1 MVYVLSI
8 DGRPLMPCTPAKARH
23 LLGQGK
29 AIVAKTFSR
38 DVFVIK
44 LTFDV
49 TGYKEDITLGVD
61 AGSKTIGLSASSER
75 REYFAA
81 EVVVRNDVTKLLAA
95 RREARRTRRSRLR
108 YRAPRFDNRIHS
120 KNKGWLAPSVENRI
134 STHIRMVGFVCSIL
148 PIGRIVMETASF
160 DIQKIGNPEIE
171 GKGYQRGV
179 QLGFWNVREYV
190 LWRDG
195 HKCRNCGG
203 KTKDDVLEVHHLIQR
218 KDCGSDRPDNLI
230 TLCKTCHDACHKG
243 AVKLNVGKPGGGYR
257 HEAFMDIMR
266 WTTYNRLKAL
276 YGDRVSMT
284 YGYITKNTRITHDL
298 EKSHRIDALCIARHP
313 EARRLPEVLCFK
325 KVRSHNRRLYK
336 SNILKG
342 CRLKANQAPRFVFG
356 FKLWDKV
363 LFDGRTC
370 FIAGRRSSGAFAI
383 KTLEGDRI
391 SDSVP
396 YRKLRLVEPAGTILT
411 ERRRPDSSH
420 A

>member
-23 LLGQGK
+23 LLEQGK
-29 AIVAKTFSR
+29 AIAAKTFSR
-38 DVFVIK
+38 DVFAIK

-49 TGYKEDITLGVD
+49 TEYKEDITLGVD

-81 EVVVRNDVTKLLAA
+81 EVEVRNDITKLLAA

-108 YRAPRFDNRIHS
+108 HRAPRFDNRIHS

-134 STHIRMVGFVCSIL
+134 STHIRMVGLVCSIL

-160 DIQKIGNPEIE
+160 DIQKIRNPEIE
-171 GKGYQRGV
+171 REGYQRGV

-218 KDCGSDRPDNLI
+218 KDGGSDRPDNLI
-230 TLCKTCHDACHKG
+230 TLCRTCHDAYHKG
-243 AVKLNVGKPGGGYR
+243 AIKLNVGKPGEGYR
-257 HEAFMDIMR
+257 HEAFMGIMR

-276 YGDRVSMT
+276 YGDKVSMT
-284 YGYITKNTRITHDL
+284 YGYITKNTRIAHDL
-298 EKSHRIDALCIARHP
+298 EKSHRTDALCIAQHP
-313 EARRLPEVLCFK
+313 NAIQLPEVLRCRK
-325 KVRSHNRRLYK
+325 LRCHNRRLFK
-336 SNILKG
+336 SNKIKG
-342 CRLKANQAPRFVFG
+342 GRLKANQAPRFVFG

-363 LFDGRTC
+363 LFNGRTC
-370 FIAGRRSSGAFAI
+370 FVAGRRSSGAFAI

-396 YRKLRLVEPAGTILT
+396 YKRLRFVEPGKTMLT
-411 ERRRPDSSH
+411 ERRKPDSSH